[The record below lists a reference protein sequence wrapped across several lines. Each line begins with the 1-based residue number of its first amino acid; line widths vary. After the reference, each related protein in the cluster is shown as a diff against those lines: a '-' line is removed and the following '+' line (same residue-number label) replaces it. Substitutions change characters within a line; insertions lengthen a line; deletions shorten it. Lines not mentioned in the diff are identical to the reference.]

1 MNPLL
6 MIQADMA
13 DVQTVVDTATAAAAP
28 ERITLWQMALN
39 GGWIMIVLAVLL
51 AMAIYI
57 AVERYLALR
66 QALNAENDN
75 LFMNSIREY
84 IHKGD
89 VDAARSLSKKTNSP
103 LARMVDKGLSRL
115 GRPLSDIQATI
126 ENEGKLEVARLEKRV
141 SLVATVASL
150 GPMIGF
156 LGTVTG
162 MVTCFQDM
170 AHAGNNI
177 EINTLATGMY
187 QAMVTTIG
195 GLIVG
200 IICYFLY
207 NVLVTRINKV
217 VLDIEV
223 RATEFMD
230 LLHEPAIE
238 TRNKLTIENNNSTM
252 SDLVFLLLVFFMM
265 TSTLISPNAVKL
277 LLPESGSKTMAK
289 QNVTV
294 YIDENYNF
302 QVNNT
307 PTDIEGLQPLISSGI
322 EPGVSDAC
330 VVLRSDKSVP
340 VQYVVNVIDAVNAI
354 NEQSGTKH
362 KVILATSPKK

>member
-13 DVQTVVDTATAAAAP
+13 ETQTAIDSLNAAAAP
-28 ERITLWQMALN
+28 VERISLWQMAMN
-39 GGWIMIVLAVLL
+39 GGWIMVVLALLL
-51 AMAIYI
+51 ALAIYI

-66 QALNAENDN
+66 QAVKAEDDD
-75 LFMNSIREY
+75 LFMNNIREY

-89 VDAARSLSKKTNSP
+89 VDGARALSKQTNSP

-115 GRPLSDIQATI
+115 GRPLSDIQAAI

-150 GPMIGF
+150 GTMIGF

-170 AHAGNNI
+170 AFAGNNI

-230 LLHEPAIE
+230 LLHEPA
-238 TRNKLTIENNNSTM
+238 
-252 SDLVFLLLVFFMM
+252 
-265 TSTLISPNAVKL
+265 
-277 LLPESGSKTMAK
+277 
-289 QNVTV
+289 
-294 YIDENYNF
+294 
-302 QVNNT
+302 
-307 PTDIEGLQPLISSGI
+307 
-322 EPGVSDAC
+322 
-330 VVLRSDKSVP
+330 
-340 VQYVVNVIDAVNAI
+340 
-354 NEQSGTKH
+354 
-362 KVILATSPKK
+362 

>member
-1 MNPLL
+1 

-13 DVQTVVDTATAAAAP
+13 NVETVVDTAAAVAST

-39 GGWIMIVLAVLL
+39 GGWIMLVLAILL
-51 AMAIYI
+51 ALAIYI
-57 AVERYLALR
+57 SIERYLALR
-66 QALNAENDN
+66 QAVKTQDDD
-75 LFMNSIREY
+75 LFMNNIRDY

-89 VDAARSLSKKTNSP
+89 VDGARTLSKQTNSP

-115 GRPLSDIQATI
+115 GRPLSDIQAAI

-170 AHAGNNI
+170 AFAGNNI

-230 LLHEPAIE
+230 LLHEPA
-238 TRNKLTIENNNSTM
+238 
-252 SDLVFLLLVFFMM
+252 
-265 TSTLISPNAVKL
+265 
-277 LLPESGSKTMAK
+277 
-289 QNVTV
+289 
-294 YIDENYNF
+294 
-302 QVNNT
+302 
-307 PTDIEGLQPLISSGI
+307 
-322 EPGVSDAC
+322 
-330 VVLRSDKSVP
+330 
-340 VQYVVNVIDAVNAI
+340 
-354 NEQSGTKH
+354 
-362 KVILATSPKK
+362 

>member
-1 MNPLL
+1 
-6 MIQADMA
+6 MIPTDMTETQVA
-13 DVQTVVDTATAAAAP
+13 IDSLNTAAP
-28 ERITLWQMALN
+28 VERISLWQMAMN
-39 GGWIMIVLAVLL
+39 GGWIMIVLALLL
-51 AMAIYI
+51 ALAIYI

-66 QALNAENDN
+66 QAVKAEDDD
-75 LFMNSIREY
+75 LFMNNIREY

-89 VDAARSLSKKTNSP
+89 VDGARALSKQTNSP

-115 GRPLSDIQATI
+115 GRPLSDIQAAI

-170 AHAGNNI
+170 AFAGNNI

-230 LLHEPAIE
+230 LLHEPA
-238 TRNKLTIENNNSTM
+238 
-252 SDLVFLLLVFFMM
+252 
-265 TSTLISPNAVKL
+265 
-277 LLPESGSKTMAK
+277 
-289 QNVTV
+289 
-294 YIDENYNF
+294 
-302 QVNNT
+302 
-307 PTDIEGLQPLISSGI
+307 
-322 EPGVSDAC
+322 
-330 VVLRSDKSVP
+330 
-340 VQYVVNVIDAVNAI
+340 
-354 NEQSGTKH
+354 
-362 KVILATSPKK
+362 

>member
-6 MIQADMA
+6 MIQGDMA
-13 DVQTVVDTATAAAAP
+13 DVQTVVDTAAAVAAP

-39 GGWIMIVLAVLL
+39 GGWIMIVLAILL
-51 AMAIYI
+51 ALAIYI
-57 AVERYLALR
+57 SVERYLALR

-187 QAMVTTIG
+187 QPWSP
-195 GLIVG
+195 LS
-200 IICYFLY
+200 
-207 NVLVTRINKV
+207 V
-217 VLDIEV
+217 VLSSASS
-223 RATEFMD
+223 ATS
-230 LLHEPAIE
+230 
-238 TRNKLTIENNNSTM
+238 STM
-252 SDLVFLLLVFFMM
+252 CLSPASTKWCL
-265 TSTLISPNAVKL
+265 TSKCV
-277 LLPESGSKTMAK
+277 
-289 QNVTV
+289 
-294 YIDENYNF
+294 
-302 QVNNT
+302 
-307 PTDIEGLQPLISSGI
+307 PLSSWISSTNPHNI
-322 EPGVSDAC
+322 
-330 VVLRSDKSVP
+330 
-340 VQYVVNVIDAVNAI
+340 
-354 NEQSGTKH
+354 T
-362 KVILATSPKK
+362 

>member
-1 MNPLL
+1 MNPFL
-6 MIQADMA
+6 MIQADQA
-13 DVQTVVDTATAAAAP
+13 DVQTAVDTMAAVASP
-28 ERITLWQMALN
+28 ERITLWDMTLK
-39 GGWIMIVLAVLL
+39 GGWIMLVLAGLL
-51 AMAIYI
+51 ALAIYI

-66 QALNAENDN
+66 QALKTENDD

-89 VDAARSLSKKTNSP
+89 VDATRSLSKSTNSP

-115 GRPLSDIQATI
+115 GRPLSDIQAAI

-170 AHAGNNI
+170 AFAGNNI
-177 EINTLATGMY
+177 DISVLATGMY
-187 QAMVTTIG
+187 EAMVTTIG

-207 NVLVTRINKV
+207 NILVTRINKV

-230 LLHEPAIE
+230 LLHEPA
-238 TRNKLTIENNNSTM
+238 
-252 SDLVFLLLVFFMM
+252 
-265 TSTLISPNAVKL
+265 
-277 LLPESGSKTMAK
+277 
-289 QNVTV
+289 
-294 YIDENYNF
+294 
-302 QVNNT
+302 
-307 PTDIEGLQPLISSGI
+307 
-322 EPGVSDAC
+322 
-330 VVLRSDKSVP
+330 
-340 VQYVVNVIDAVNAI
+340 
-354 NEQSGTKH
+354 
-362 KVILATSPKK
+362 

>member
-1 MNPLL
+1 

-13 DVQTVVDTATAAAAP
+13 ETQTAIDSLNAAAAP
-28 ERITLWQMALN
+28 VERISLWQMAMN
-39 GGWIMIVLAVLL
+39 GGWIMVVLALLL
-51 AMAIYI
+51 ALAIYI

-66 QALNAENDN
+66 QAVKAEDDD
-75 LFMNSIREY
+75 LFMNNIREY

-89 VDAARSLSKKTNSP
+89 VDGARALSKQTNSP

-115 GRPLSDIQATI
+115 GRPLSDIQAAI

-170 AHAGNNI
+170 AFAGNNI

-230 LLHEPAIE
+230 LLHEPA
-238 TRNKLTIENNNSTM
+238 
-252 SDLVFLLLVFFMM
+252 
-265 TSTLISPNAVKL
+265 
-277 LLPESGSKTMAK
+277 
-289 QNVTV
+289 
-294 YIDENYNF
+294 
-302 QVNNT
+302 
-307 PTDIEGLQPLISSGI
+307 
-322 EPGVSDAC
+322 
-330 VVLRSDKSVP
+330 
-340 VQYVVNVIDAVNAI
+340 
-354 NEQSGTKH
+354 
-362 KVILATSPKK
+362 

>member
-1 MNPLL
+1 

-13 DVQTVVDTATAAAAP
+13 NVETVVDTAATVAST

-39 GGWIMIVLAVLL
+39 GGWIMLVLAILL
-51 AMAIYI
+51 ALAIYI
-57 AVERYLALR
+57 SIERYLALR
-66 QALNAENDN
+66 QAVKTQDDD
-75 LFMNSIREY
+75 LFMNNIRDY

-89 VDAARSLSKKTNSP
+89 VDGARSLSKQTNSP

-115 GRPLSDIQATI
+115 GRPLSDIQAAI

-170 AHAGNNI
+170 AFAGNNI

-230 LLHEPAIE
+230 LLHEPA
-238 TRNKLTIENNNSTM
+238 
-252 SDLVFLLLVFFMM
+252 
-265 TSTLISPNAVKL
+265 
-277 LLPESGSKTMAK
+277 
-289 QNVTV
+289 
-294 YIDENYNF
+294 
-302 QVNNT
+302 
-307 PTDIEGLQPLISSGI
+307 
-322 EPGVSDAC
+322 
-330 VVLRSDKSVP
+330 
-340 VQYVVNVIDAVNAI
+340 
-354 NEQSGTKH
+354 
-362 KVILATSPKK
+362 

>member
-6 MIQADMA
+6 LIQSDVATQAVAD
-13 DVQTVVDTATAAAAP
+13 TVANVASP
-28 ERITLWQMALN
+28 ERITLWDLTLK
-39 GGWIMIVLAVLL
+39 GGWIMIVLVILL
-51 AMAIYI
+51 ALAVYI
-57 AVERYLALR
+57 TIERYLALR
-66 QALNAENDN
+66 QAVKAEEDDN
-75 LFMNSIREY
+75 FMNNIRGY

-89 VDAARSLSKKTNSP
+89 VEGARNLSKQTNSP

-115 GRPLSDIQATI
+115 GRPLSDIQAAI

-162 MVTCFQDM
+162 MVTAFQDM

-177 EINTLATGMY
+177 DISILATGIY
-187 QAMVTTIG
+187 EAMVTTIG

-207 NVLVTRINKV
+207 NILVTRINKV

-230 LLHEPAIE
+230 LLHEPA
-238 TRNKLTIENNNSTM
+238 
-252 SDLVFLLLVFFMM
+252 
-265 TSTLISPNAVKL
+265 
-277 LLPESGSKTMAK
+277 
-289 QNVTV
+289 
-294 YIDENYNF
+294 
-302 QVNNT
+302 
-307 PTDIEGLQPLISSGI
+307 
-322 EPGVSDAC
+322 
-330 VVLRSDKSVP
+330 
-340 VQYVVNVIDAVNAI
+340 
-354 NEQSGTKH
+354 
-362 KVILATSPKK
+362 

>member
-1 MNPLL
+1 
-6 MIQADMA
+6 
-13 DVQTVVDTATAAAAP
+13 
-28 ERITLWQMALN
+28 
-39 GGWIMIVLAVLL
+39 MIVLAILL

-89 VDAARSLSKKTNSP
+89 VDGARSLSKSTNSP

-115 GRPLSDIQATI
+115 GRPLSDIQAAI

-230 LLHEPAIE
+230 LLHEPA
-238 TRNKLTIENNNSTM
+238 
-252 SDLVFLLLVFFMM
+252 
-265 TSTLISPNAVKL
+265 
-277 LLPESGSKTMAK
+277 
-289 QNVTV
+289 
-294 YIDENYNF
+294 
-302 QVNNT
+302 
-307 PTDIEGLQPLISSGI
+307 
-322 EPGVSDAC
+322 
-330 VVLRSDKSVP
+330 
-340 VQYVVNVIDAVNAI
+340 
-354 NEQSGTKH
+354 
-362 KVILATSPKK
+362 

>member
-1 MNPLL
+1 

-13 DVQTVVDTATAAAAP
+13 NVETVVDTAAAVAST

-39 GGWIMIVLAVLL
+39 GGWIMLVLAILL
-51 AMAIYI
+51 ALAIYI
-57 AVERYLALR
+57 SIERYLALR
-66 QALNAENDN
+66 QAVKTQDDD
-75 LFMNSIREY
+75 LFMNNIRDY

-89 VDAARSLSKKTNSP
+89 VDGARSLSKQTNSP

-115 GRPLSDIQATI
+115 GRPLSDIQAAI

-170 AHAGNNI
+170 AFAGNNI

-230 LLHEPAIE
+230 LLHEPA
-238 TRNKLTIENNNSTM
+238 
-252 SDLVFLLLVFFMM
+252 
-265 TSTLISPNAVKL
+265 
-277 LLPESGSKTMAK
+277 
-289 QNVTV
+289 
-294 YIDENYNF
+294 
-302 QVNNT
+302 
-307 PTDIEGLQPLISSGI
+307 
-322 EPGVSDAC
+322 
-330 VVLRSDKSVP
+330 
-340 VQYVVNVIDAVNAI
+340 
-354 NEQSGTKH
+354 
-362 KVILATSPKK
+362 

>member
-6 MIQADMA
+6 MIQTDMA
-13 DVQTVVDTATAAAAP
+13 EMQTAVDTAAAAAAP

-39 GGWIMIVLAVLL
+39 GGWIMVVLAILL
-51 AMAIYI
+51 VMAIYI

-75 LFMNSIREY
+75 LFMNSIKQY

-89 VDAARSLSKKTNSP
+89 VEAARYLSKKTNSP

-115 GRPLSDIQATI
+115 GRPLSDIQAAI

-230 LLHEPAIE
+230 LLHEPA
-238 TRNKLTIENNNSTM
+238 
-252 SDLVFLLLVFFMM
+252 
-265 TSTLISPNAVKL
+265 
-277 LLPESGSKTMAK
+277 
-289 QNVTV
+289 
-294 YIDENYNF
+294 
-302 QVNNT
+302 
-307 PTDIEGLQPLISSGI
+307 
-322 EPGVSDAC
+322 
-330 VVLRSDKSVP
+330 
-340 VQYVVNVIDAVNAI
+340 
-354 NEQSGTKH
+354 
-362 KVILATSPKK
+362 

>member
-170 AHAGNNI
+170 AFAGNNI
-177 EINTLATGMY
+177 DISVLATGMY
-187 QAMVTTIG
+187 EAMVTTIG

-230 LLHEPAIE
+230 LLHEPA
-238 TRNKLTIENNNSTM
+238 
-252 SDLVFLLLVFFMM
+252 
-265 TSTLISPNAVKL
+265 
-277 LLPESGSKTMAK
+277 
-289 QNVTV
+289 
-294 YIDENYNF
+294 
-302 QVNNT
+302 
-307 PTDIEGLQPLISSGI
+307 
-322 EPGVSDAC
+322 
-330 VVLRSDKSVP
+330 
-340 VQYVVNVIDAVNAI
+340 
-354 NEQSGTKH
+354 
-362 KVILATSPKK
+362 